1 MAVSLK
7 PKHVSRYK
15 DVATL
20 LWKYGRGDIARS
32 IDGGEVPSTESA
44 ADAAQLARDL
54 EELGP
59 AYIKLGQI
67 LSSRSDLLPP
77 AYLEALSRLQDDVAP
92 FPFARVQAIVEEE
105 LGVRLSKAFSFFDPT
120 PIAAASLGQVHRAG
134 LRDGREVAV
143 KVQRP
148 EIERKIEEDGEA
160 FQEIAELVDRHVH
173 GGRDHAYRDM
183 VAEFRKTLAAELD
196 YRQEAKNL
204 AAIGAALE
212 GFPRLVVPRPYEDFT
227 TRRVLTME
235 YVAGTKV
242 TALNPV
248 VLVDVDARGLAD
260 DLFCGY
266 LEQVLLDGFFHAD
279 PHPGNVLLTTDERL
293 ALVDLGMVGRLTG
306 DVRDRLLRF
315 LLAASEGDGAKAAD
329 AVAALARPTEDSR
342 PREFRRA
349 IAEIVERYRGATVGD
364 LRIGGVLL
372 EIGRLSGETRMALP
386 PELSTV
392 GRMLLH
398 LDRVGRTLAPDFDP
412 NASIRRYS
420 SELMSRRM
428 RQEARPGNLF
438 ATLLEAKEFVGKLP
452 DRAGRILDLAATN
465 GLRVKV
471 DAIDER
477 LLIEGLQKIANRI
490 ALGLVLASLIV
501 GAALLMHVPT
511 RFQIFGYPGL
521 AMLLFLAAAA
531 GGIALALSIVFG
543 DRTRRDPPG

>member
-32 IDGGEVPSTESA
+32 LDGAEVPSTESA

-59 AYIKLGQI
+59 AYVKLGQI

-77 AYLEALSRLQDDVAP
+77 AYLDALSRLQDDVAP

-148 EIERKIEEDGEA
+148 DIEREIEEDGEA

-248 VLVDVDARGLAD
+248 VLVDIDAGALAD

-315 LLAASEGDGAKAAD
+315 LLAASEGDGEKAAE
-329 AVAALARPTEDSR
+329 AVVALARPAEGSR
-342 PREFRRA
+342 PQEFRRA
-349 IAEIVERYRGATVGD
+349 IAELVERYRGATVGD

-372 EIGRLSGETRMALP
+372 EIGRVSGETRMALP

-398 LDRVGRTLAPDFDP
+398 LDRVGRTLAPEFDP

-420 SELMSRRM
+420 AELMSRRM

-438 ATLLEAKEFVGKLP
+438 ATLLETKEFVGKLP

-465 GLRVKV
+465 GFRVKV

-477 LLIEGLQKIANRI
+477 LLIEGLHKIANRI